1 MDRLQRSPQ
10 TRLLA
15 RAAAPS
21 TSLYGQTLALA
32 LTTLDSPILQKSP
45 TTTPSARKALA
56 PMAAFRQ
63 TMASLMVAPGPTW
76 ASPPARKQVDVGLP
90 VLAEVAPVPPV
101 PLRHMAV
108 ERAPRGQERG
118 EELLA
123 EVIRAS
129 GGDGGGG
136 GRVGG

>member
-10 TRLLA
+10 TRLVA
-15 RAAAPS
+15 SVAPSS

-76 ASPPARKQVDVGLP
+76 TSAQRTLP
-90 VLAEVAPVPPV
+90 SMSAPVWITEPAPMTQ
-101 PLRHMAV
+101 LAR
-108 ERAPRGQERG
+108 RAPGATWTPRPRMTDPESF
-118 EELLA
+118 A
-123 EVIRAS
+123 V
-129 GGDGGGG
+129 
-136 GRVGG
+136 